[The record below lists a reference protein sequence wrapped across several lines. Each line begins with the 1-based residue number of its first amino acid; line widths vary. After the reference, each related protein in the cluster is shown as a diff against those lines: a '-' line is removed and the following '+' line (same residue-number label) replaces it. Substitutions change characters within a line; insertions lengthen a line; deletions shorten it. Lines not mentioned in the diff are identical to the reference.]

1 MRAGKLAGVQL
12 ILNNWFLALIIL
24 FAFAGLG
31 GKALGVF
38 AAVLWHEAAHAAAAT
53 VLGYRVRE
61 IELLPFGGVAR
72 VDGLAEAGAAC
83 EIIMAAAGP
92 LASLVLAAVLYCA
105 GSYFPAW
112 TGQLDFYLKTNLT
125 LALFNL
131 LPALPLD
138 GGRILRALLSVR
150 ADYSQATNA
159 LAVIGRVLAGAL
171 IVLTAL
177 DFWQTGTVNIT
188 FIFVAVFLWVAARS
202 ETAVAGFRAMRLM
215 AGRKAELTAR
225 GVMPTA
231 HFTAP
236 ATTPVRNVIRFFG
249 PDHYHFILVI
259 DEDCRLRGTLSE
271 TEVWD
276 ALPRRGLYCRI
287 GDFL

>member
-12 ILNNWFLALIIL
+12 ILNNWFLALLVL
-24 FAFAGLG
+24 FAFTGLG
-31 GKALGVF
+31 GKAIGVF

-53 VLGYRVRE
+53 VLGFRVRE

-72 VDGLAEAGAAC
+72 IDGLTEAGAAC

-92 LASLVLAAVLYCA
+92 LASLVLAAVLYYA
-105 GSYFPAW
+105 GSYYPVWA
-112 TGQLDFYLKTNLT
+112 GQLDFYLKTNLT

-150 ADYSQATNA
+150 VDYSQATA
-159 LAVIGRVLAGAL
+159 TLAGIGRVLAVVLAG
-171 IVLTAL
+171 LTAL
-177 DFWQTGTVNIT
+177 DFWQTGTVNLT
-188 FIFVAVFLWVAARS
+188 FIFVAVFLWLAAGS

-231 HFTAP
+231 HFTAQEATP
-236 ATTPVRNVIRFFG
+236 ARSIIRLFG
-249 PDHYHFILVI
+249 PDHYHFILVV
-259 DEDCRLRGTLSE
+259 DEHCRLRGTLSE

-276 ALPRRGLYCRI
+276 ELPRRGLYTRI

>member
-12 ILNNWFLALIIL
+12 ILNNWFLALLIL

-31 GKALGVF
+31 GKAIGVF

-53 VLGYRVRE
+53 VLGFRVRE

-72 VDGLAEAGAAC
+72 IDGLTEAGAAC

-105 GSYFPAW
+105 GSYFPVWA
-112 TGQLDFYLKTNLT
+112 GQLDFYLKTNLT

-150 ADYSQATNA
+150 VDYSQATTT
-159 LAVIGRVLAGAL
+159 LAGIGRVLAGGLAL
-171 IVLTAL
+171 LTAL
-177 DFWQTGTVNIT
+177 DFWQTGTINLT
-188 FIFVAVFLWVAARS
+188 FLFVAVFLWVAARS
-202 ETAVAGFRAMRLM
+202 ETAVAGFRVMRLM

-236 ATTPVRNVIRFFG
+236 AATPARNIVRLFG
-249 PDHYHFILVI
+249 PDHYHFILVV
-259 DEDCRLRGTLSE
+259 DEQCHLRGTLSE
-271 TEVWD
+271 TEIWD
-276 ALPRRGLYCRI
+276 ELPNRGLYTRI